1 VNKQPPRGQL
11 LIVSAPS
18 GAGKTSLIKAL
29 IESDDRIEV
38 SVSHTTRAM
47 RPGEKNGENYFF
59 VSSAEFDTL
68 RDDGAFFEW
77 AEVFGH
83 FYGTS
88 VAQLESRLSAG
99 ADVIVEIDWQGAQQV
114 RQLMPE
120 SAWIFILP
128 PSVEALKARL
138 ENRGQDDPGT
148 IGVRMRAAR
157 DEISHWEEADYLIVN
172 EDFDTALSQLKA
184 VINAQ
189 RLRTSQQR
197 SALNALLCDLLGS
210 APRIED

>member
-38 SVSHTTRAM
+38 SVSHTTRAR

-148 IGVRMRAAR
+148 IDVRMRAAR
-157 DEISHWEEADYLIVN
+157 DEISHWEETDYLIVN

>member
-1 VNKQPPRGQL
+1 
-11 LIVSAPS
+11 
-18 GAGKTSLIKAL
+18 
-29 IESDDRIEV
+29 
-38 SVSHTTRAM
+38 
-47 RPGEKNGENYFF
+47 
-59 VSSAEFDTL
+59 
-68 RDDGAFFEW
+68 
-77 AEVFGH
+77 
-83 FYGTS
+83 
-88 VAQLESRLSAG
+88 
-99 ADVIVEIDWQGAQQV
+99 
-114 RQLMPE
+114 MPE

-148 IGVRMRAAR
+148 IDVRMRAAR

-184 VINAQ
+184 VIKAQ
-189 RLRTSQQR
+189 RLRTNQQR